1 MCFLHNPSQNIKKV
15 ILISFIILIMTQ
27 NQTIFLATLV
37 LEFWLSGLFVLS
49 VIFLDIPDLD
59 SLTLYTFLSYAVG
72 SFLAGVLSDKIGRK
86 PIFMVCSCVL
96 FLSSLLVFW
105 NLTAGLILANAC
117 IGPLNNLTFVFIN

>member
-1 MCFLHNPSQNIKKV
+1 M
-15 ILISFIILIMTQ
+15 
-27 NQTIFLATLV
+27 
-37 LEFWLSGLFVLS
+37 LS